1 MTTRTASST
10 KDMPMRMTE
19 QAKHALSHAT
29 RKHVARGLAF
39 AIALAV
45 VAVPMAAEAQRKS
58 PLAGAPAIR
67 KRFELRSTRFE
78 IGAGAGSTIN
88 QDFYHSF
95 LISLRAGFHLT
106 DWLSIAGFADLAAA
120 NIATGFRDQVVG
132 SLADDPGMIPL
143 VREPTTTE
151 ASSSMAK
158 INNILGA
165 QLEFTP
171 FTGKYSLAGK
181 LFAAYDFYAFVG
193 GGIMSLS
200 AADATN
206 LASCSSDRALAT
218 PGVPTRDELR
228 CSPAGTK
235 PGFNFGV
242 GLHSYFNQWFA
253 FNLELRDFL
262 AQINPSGRDVN
273 ADKVANSG
281 DNTWVSTF
289 MVTGNLVFYLP
300 TTASISQ

>member
-19 QAKHALSHAT
+19 QPKQDLSHAT

-39 AIALAV
+39 AIAVAV

-67 KRFELRSTRFE
+67 KRFELRQTRFE
-78 IGAGAGSTIN
+78 IGAGMGSTIN
-88 QDFYHSF
+88 QDFYHS
-95 LISLRAGFHLT
+95 LLVSLRAGFHIT

-120 NIATGFRDQVVG
+120 NIGTGFRDRVIG
-132 SLADDPGMIPL
+132 SLWDDEGMTRF
-143 VREPTTTE
+143 VTEPTTAE
-151 ASSSMAK
+151 AEASMAK
-158 INNILGA
+158 INYIAGG

-181 LFAAYDFYAFVG
+181 LFAAYDFYGFAGV
-193 GGIMSLS
+193 GIMGLS
-200 AADATN
+200 AAVPAG
-206 LASCSSDRALAT
+206 LEPCSSSRPMSVTGT
-218 PGVPTRDELR
+218 PMRGDLR
-228 CSPAGTK
+228 CSPAGTAI
-235 PGFNFGV
+235 GANFGV
-242 GLHSYFNQWFA
+242 GLHSFFNQWFA

-273 ADKVANSG
+273 ADFVANSA
-281 DNTWVSTF
+281 DNTWTHTL